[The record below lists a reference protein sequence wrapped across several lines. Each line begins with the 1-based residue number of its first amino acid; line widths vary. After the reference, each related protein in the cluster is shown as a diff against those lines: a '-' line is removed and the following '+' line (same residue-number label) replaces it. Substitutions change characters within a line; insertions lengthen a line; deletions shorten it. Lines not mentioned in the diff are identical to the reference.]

1 MAASRQTL
9 SEALQGRVPAH
20 HRFLL
25 KQHLQTIEHLEQ
37 VVAEFKARIEAALQ
51 PVQAAIEQLL
61 TIPGVSKTAAH
72 V

>member
-37 VVAEFKARIEAALQ
+37 VVAEFEARIEAALQ
-51 PVQAAIEQLL
+51 PFQAIEQLL
-61 TIPGVSKTAAH
+61 TIPAVSKTAAH